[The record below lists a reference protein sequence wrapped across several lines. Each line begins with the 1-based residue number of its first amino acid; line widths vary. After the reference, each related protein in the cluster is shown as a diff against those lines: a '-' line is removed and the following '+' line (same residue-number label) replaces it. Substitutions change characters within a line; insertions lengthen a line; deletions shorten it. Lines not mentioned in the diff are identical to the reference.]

1 MKSSV
6 RLAQI
11 GLVAF
16 ALCLACATPSVEAAI
31 VLGDQG
37 FADLGPTTA
46 NNANLSL
53 ATSFT
58 IGSWLNNNS
67 NTLDFSTY
75 TPAFT
80 LLQFNVPLNLANIT
94 SFTFGNASFG
104 TFTASSYV
112 VTTSTATNV
121 SFLIYGTFDPGTN
134 FPGTKQ
140 DLTPTSLNIG
150 DAVFAAS
157 WACRSGAGEHDVGG
171 VGSAGLGLRR
181 LPPSSATAN
190 RYLICSLGGIGRVC
204 I

>member
-150 DAVFAAS
+150 FTKAGTAVSAS
-157 WACRSGAGEHDVGG
+157 GTLSSPPVGLA
-171 VGSAGLGLRR
+171 VPEPASMTLAGLGALGLAFGAYRR
-181 LPPSSATAN
+181 RQQQQTA
-190 RYLICSLGGIGRVC
+190 I
-204 I
+204 